1 MLALLDMLTVFCDIG
16 QFIAALFRL
25 ITGYD
30 SIDDWEATRYHAQR
44 LALEAQL
51 NSAEHVAETVTT
63 YPGEVSSGVQ
73 PPPGLSS

>member
-1 MLALLDMLTVFCDIG
+1 MLALLDMLTVFCNIG

-44 LALEAQL
+44 LALEAEM
-51 NSAEHVAETVTT
+51 NSAEPVTETVATH
-63 YPGEVSSGVQ
+63 PGDVSSGVQ

>member
-1 MLALLDMLTVFCDIG
+1 MLALMDMLTVFCDIG

-44 LALEAQL
+44 LALEAEM
-51 NSAEHVAETVTT
+51 NSAEAVTETVATH
-63 YPGEVSSGVQ
+63 PGDVSSGAQ
-73 PPPGLSS
+73 PSPGLSS